1 MGVEW
6 RGARKVEWVATCRRC
21 AWASHGVLFNIIDTS
36 DVDGSKGSVMGRRA
50 TGKLSGASVSE
61 LRREL
66 MRRGKRVGGL
76 EKRRKRL
83 LDKISRINVQISE
96 LGGATGMAAGSISGR
111 RRPKNASN
119 LVDALTKT
127 LTGKVMSVTEVTEAV
142 QKAGYSTTSPNFR
155 TIVNQ
160 ALIASGKFKRVERG
174 HYTAK

>member
-1 MGVEW
+1 
-6 RGARKVEWVATCRRC
+6 
-21 AWASHGVLFNIIDTS
+21 
-36 DVDGSKGSVMGRRA
+36 MGRRA

-66 MRRGKRVGGL
+66 MRRARRVTGL
-76 EKRRKRL
+76 EKRRQRL
-83 LDKISRINVQISE
+83 LDKIGRINVQISE
-96 LGGATGMAAGSISGR
+96 LGGSARLAGGSVSGR

-119 LVDALTKT
+119 LVEALRKV
-127 LTGKVMSVTEVTEAV
+127 LTDKVMSVTDVTESV